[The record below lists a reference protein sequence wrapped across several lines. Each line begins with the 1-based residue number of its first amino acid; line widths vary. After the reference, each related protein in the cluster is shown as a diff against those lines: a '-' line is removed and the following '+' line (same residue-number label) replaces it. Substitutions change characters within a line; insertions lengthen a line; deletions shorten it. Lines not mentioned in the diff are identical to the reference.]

1 MGTFINTN
9 KKEFGMENPLTQN
22 LHHMILLKEIL
33 VKEEKQLF
41 KKRLLEK
48 ELEKRLVSYVV
59 FANRKNILTVEDRM
73 SKTEKNVMRYDAL
86 IKNMSQAI
94 KESHALPMSE
104 HKMLAMAEFLL
115 NKSKECR
122 IRHKQRDMKM
132 ILKAYRNYQ
141 MNIKGYSDIK
151 YIFSDHAI
159 EQVIQNMP
167 ENEGQIRALSGFGDN
182 NTPQYAEGILEIVGL
197 FRNME

>member
-9 KKEFGMENPLTQN
+9 KKEFGMDNPLTQN

-33 VKEEKQLF
+33 LKEEKQLF

-104 HKMLAMAEFLL
+104 EKMITMSELLL
-115 NKSKECR
+115 NITKECR
-122 IRHKQRDMKM
+122 SSYRQRDMKM
-132 ILKAYRNYQ
+132 VLKAYRNYQ
-141 MNIKGYSDIK
+141 MNIKGCSDIK
-151 YIFSDHAI
+151 YIFNDHAI